1 MAGEQT
7 LQPGRI
13 EIEGP
18 GGMSLKQFVPED
30 AQIIFDLIDEDRDH
44 LSQFGDETADKYK
57 TVEDVRSSIEEPK
70 NPDKLRFGIWDDA
83 SMVGSI
89 NITTAERYGSIAEIG
104 YWVGAEHTGHHYAQH
119 ATEILTEYAFDN
131 LGVDC
136 IMATVAIGNDASM
149 KTLERAGFKFVGL
162 TPEKPE
168 AWEFRLYKNSDIND
182 LDIKVED

>member
-1 MAGEQT
+1 MAGEQV

-18 GGMSLKQFVPED
+18 SSLSLKQFTLED
-30 AQIIFDLIDEDRDH
+30 AQTIFDLINADREH

-57 TVEDVRSSIEEPK
+57 TEEDVLRSIEEPA
-70 NPDKLRFGIWDDA
+70 NPNKLRFGIWDDT

-89 NITTAERYGSIAEIG
+89 NITTSKHYGGIAEIG
-104 YWVGAEHTGHHYAQH
+104 YWVGAEHTGHHYAH
-119 ATEILTEYAFDN
+119 RATEILTKYAFEN
-131 LGVDC
+131 LGIDR

-168 AWEFRLYKNSDIND
+168 AWEFRLYKDSNAAALGIKISD
-182 LDIKVED
+182 